1 MVRIEWGAEGRG
13 WQVFGAAGMESMATI
28 ILLKKASVIQSG
40 FSKRLY
46 IRNMESVSVEVD
58 CRAAIDW
65 FG

>member
-1 MVRIEWGAEGRG
+1 MIWSMVRIEWGAEGRG

-28 ILLKKASVIQSG
+28 ILLKKASV
-40 FSKRLY
+40 
-46 IRNMESVSVEVD
+46 EVD